1 MMIYLACSIMPL
13 VAGLALPQINQ
24 RGTWK
29 IGYLACV
36 FTLLGLILGLR
47 GEGVGIDTESYSRYY
62 GYLADR
68 DDFMSIV
75 NSAPVY
81 SIVSRLLY
89 FICTDPQII
98 LIVQAAVTCA
108 ATAYFIFVFSRRVEF
123 STFLFV
129 ALYFYENA
137 FNGARQICA
146 AALCCAAI
154 AFVHRGHRA
163 ASIVSLLCALG
174 IHVISVVMVPFV
186 ALAWYRGTPK
196 RFCAFVV
203 AALAM
208 VALTAIALRP
218 ALHVVTYVLPGY
230 RKYIAL
236 IDDPAYLTQGRNV
249 LQGLFF
255 CAISVVSCAILW
267 RGLKADRDRD
277 DVRYDP
283 ATCSVSLAA
292 LFGSLWSTAFFWN
305 AFLGP
310 RIAWFPT
317 LALITVIPDVLER
330 CRGLSEGIARS
341 KHEGI
346 SRLGPVVERAVPAAV
361 MLACLALQV
370 IQLAGNYSGVIP
382 YYPFWMD

>member
-47 GEGVGIDTESYSRYY
+47 GEGVGIGDTESYSRYY

-108 ATAYFIFVFSRRVEF
+108 ATAYFIFVFSRRVSSPRSYSLPCT
-123 STFLFV
+123 STKTHLTVQGRYAQRHCV
-129 ALYFYENA
+129 APRL
-137 FNGARQICA
+137 
-146 AALCCAAI
+146 L
-154 AFVHRGHRA
+154 FVHRGHRA

-186 ALAWYRGTPK
+186 ALALYRGTPK

-236 IDDPAYLTQGRNV
+236 IDDPAYLTQGNV
-249 LQGLFF
+249 LQGLF
-255 CAISVVSCAILW
+255 SV
-267 RGLKADRDRD
+267 R
-277 DVRYDP
+277 
-283 ATCSVSLAA
+283 
-292 LFGSLWSTAFFWN
+292 
-305 AFLGP
+305 
-310 RIAWFPT
+310 
-317 LALITVIPDVLER
+317 
-330 CRGLSEGIARS
+330 
-341 KHEGI
+341 
-346 SRLGPVVERAVPAAV
+346 
-361 MLACLALQV
+361 
-370 IQLAGNYSGVIP
+370 
-382 YYPFWMD
+382 